1 MNIIIVIFSLVF
13 LITLHELGHFFFAKR
28 FGVEVE
34 EFGIGI
40 PPRVWGKKI
49 GETIYS
55 LNLIPFGGF
64 VRMTGEHEK
73 VNKENSF
80 SEKPIWQRAII
91 IVAGVVSFWIVAAL
105 IFSSVFYFWGTLTY
119 VGDDPDVEDAMVLV
133 TGANTDSD
141 LYGEIMIQDRI
152 IEVNG
157 KEIEK
162 TRDLVEGLENIT
174 IKRGKEIK
182 TIDLEGRGEE
192 FLGSFGIGRYTE
204 ERMDFLPAL
213 RAGPVRTFEI
223 SKMQVV
229 AFGQLIKGA
238 LSGEGIPEGMEVGG
252 PVMIG
257 SLATQALD
265 RGVGDYL
272 YFVAF
277 IASVL
282 AVINI
287 LPIPAL
293 DGGRLLFLMIEKIKG
308 GPIPEKAETMV
319 NAFFFVL
326 LILLILVVT
335 ARDIYRMFI

>member
-1 MNIIIVIFSLVF
+1 
-13 LITLHELGHFFFAKR
+13 
-28 FGVEVE
+28 
-34 EFGIGI
+34 
-40 PPRVWGKKI
+40 
-49 GETIYS
+49 
-55 LNLIPFGGF
+55 
-64 VRMTGEHEK
+64 
-73 VNKENSF
+73 
-80 SEKPIWQRAII
+80 
-91 IVAGVVSFWIVAAL
+91 
-105 IFSSVFYFWGTLTY
+105 
-119 VGDDPDVEDAMVLV
+119 
-133 TGANTDSD
+133 
-141 LYGEIMIQDRI
+141 
-152 IEVNG
+152 
-157 KEIEK
+157 
-162 TRDLVEGLENIT
+162 
-174 IKRGKEIK
+174 
-182 TIDLEGRGEE
+182 
-192 FLGSFGIGRYTE
+192 
-204 ERMDFLPAL
+204 
-213 RAGPVRTFEI
+213 
-223 SKMQVV
+223 MQVV